1 LSKASELWRALT
13 AGDRRALAKAITQLE
28 SSLAEDREA
37 ARELLSYLGNPVS
50 RSFRIGVTGVPGAGK
65 STLIDALGCQAIAAG
80 RRVAVLAI
88 DPSSRQSGGSVLGDK
103 TRMTRLSSELS
114 AFVRP
119 SPTLGVLG
127 GTAGRT
133 REVIALCEA
142 AGYDTV
148 FVETVGVGQSE
159 EHVASMVDCVLL
171 VLLAGAGDEL
181 SSMKRGVLEVAD
193 LIVIN
198 KADGGREQLA
208 QSEAA
213 SLRASLSISRGAF
226 VPLVLATS
234 AEDPRAMAGLWSA
247 LVSYQATAE
256 QDGSFVVRRTHQR
269 LAWFEA
275 AFEAGLRAALERPDL
290 ARLRAAAALRAE
302 NGSSLPWEAAE
313 QLVAELLRESAR

>member
-1 LSKASELWRALT
+1 
-13 AGDRRALAKAITQLE
+13 
-28 SSLAEDREA
+28 
-37 ARELLSYLGNPVS
+37 
-50 RSFRIGVTGVPGAGK
+50 
-65 STLIDALGCQAIAAG
+65 
-80 RRVAVLAI
+80 
-88 DPSSRQSGGSVLGDK
+88 
-103 TRMTRLSSELS
+103 
-114 AFVRP
+114 
-119 SPTLGVLG
+119 
-127 GTAGRT
+127 
-133 REVIALCEA
+133 
-142 AGYDTV
+142 
-148 FVETVGVGQSE
+148 
-159 EHVASMVDCVLL
+159 MVDCVLL